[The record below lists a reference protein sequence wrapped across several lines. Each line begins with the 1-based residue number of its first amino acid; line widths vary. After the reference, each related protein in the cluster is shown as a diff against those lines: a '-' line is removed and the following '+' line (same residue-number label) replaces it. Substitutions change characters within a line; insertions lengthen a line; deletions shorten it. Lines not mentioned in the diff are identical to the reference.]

1 MFLTF
6 YTLKTVYS
14 IKENNNSDK
23 YTIETD
29 PQIGTRPTKTSVSI
43 VDKISNIFF

>member
-1 MFLTF
+1 MFVTL
-6 YTLKTVYS
+6 YTLNTVYS

-29 PQIGTRPTKTSVSI
+29 QQIETHLKKTSVSI
-43 VDKISNIFF
+43 VD